1 MRIKQD
7 LPAYIAPQG
16 QAAKKDDFLPKTFV
30 EFIENL
36 SLKSLDP

>member
-16 QAAKKDDFLPKTFV
+16 QAAKKDDFLPQNFR
-30 EFIENL
+30 
-36 SLKSLDP
+36 